1 MNLRCTLRFKKNLPN
16 YSIMESAA
24 PFTRDFHP
32 LDNARAEHTKRKSPV
47 NRKIYRT
54 LLRRER
60 LSNLWFLR
68 ISQNTQISVYQLFVK
83 FVKNQDITKYLSVSL
98 FLGVKLG
105 VDFEI
110 TPKLRFAG
118 YKCIHDNKKKMLAS
132 GSVPIIL

>member
-1 MNLRCTLRFKKNLPN
+1 MPPFSERFFSSKKSELFA
-16 YSIMESAA
+16 I
-24 PFTRDFHP
+24 
-32 LDNARAEHTKRKSPV
+32 LTKQKKV
-47 NRKIYRT
+47 NDVH

-118 YKCIHDNKKKMLAS
+118 YKGIHDNKKKMLAS

>member
-1 MNLRCTLRFKKNLPN
+1 MNGYPRFGWVDIIRFQQKKEDYLKAQKEK
-16 YSIMESAA
+16 S
-24 PFTRDFHP
+24 
-32 LDNARAEHTKRKSPV
+32 RKSCDLQDSV
-47 NRKIYRT
+47 
-54 LLRRER
+54 RRER

>member
-1 MNLRCTLRFKKNLPN
+1 MMGNLDGVPKEKPADL
-16 YSIMESAA
+16 
-24 PFTRDFHP
+24 
-32 LDNARAEHTKRKSPV
+32 KRV
-47 NRKIYRT
+47 W
-54 LLRRER
+54 RRER

-132 GSVPIIL
+132 DSVPIIL

>member
-1 MNLRCTLRFKKNLPN
+1 MFPKCFPDVPRKNGKLGNIDKKVANPLRIN
-16 YSIMESAA
+16 
-24 PFTRDFHP
+24 DFHFG
-32 LDNARAEHTKRKSPV
+32 R
-47 NRKIYRT
+47 
-54 LLRRER
+54 LRRER